1 MTPRIEKRLL
11 QIVIAIACL
20 LPLIVGAQ
28 SIVRGPAAVGG
39 LAAVPADLDSQ
50 FRYLSGIFF
59 ALGLAFAS
67 CIPGIEA
74 RGPRFRLLGAL
85 VIAGGLARLVS
96 LIAVGPPSTGH
107 LAGLA
112 VELGLVPLLL
122 LWQASVARRW
132 RAADGLRF
140 SP

>member
-11 QIVIAIACL
+11 QIVIALACL
-20 LPLIVGAQ
+20 LPLIVGAE

-39 LAAVPADLDSQ
+39 PATVPADLDSH

-59 ALGLAFAS
+59 ALGLAFVS
-67 CIPGIEA
+67 CIPAIEA

-96 LIAVGPPSTGH
+96 LLAVGPPSTGH
-107 LAGLA
+107 LAGLG
-112 VELGLVPLLL
+112 VELVLVPLLL
-122 LWQASVARRW
+122 LWQASLAGRWKVAY
-132 RAADGLRF
+132 GL
-140 SP
+140 